1 MNRIISSLA
10 SCQPIRVLQ
19 SRNGERNVFE
29 QRRDQPEACKA
40 LRGHQLRDLRPH
52 GIIAEHG
59 FGTGTSGTLP
69 FMVEPSGGLEWRVVY
84 FDHMII
90 RVE

>member
-1 MNRIISSLA
+1 MASATFSSK
-10 SCQPIRVLQ
+10 
-19 SRNGERNVFE
+19 GEIN
-29 QRRDQPEACKA
+29 QKHARRFAA
-40 LRGHQLRDLRPH
+40 TSYVTYGPH

-59 FGTGTSGTLP
+59 FGTDTSGTLP